1 MILKHTI
8 DTVGSWDSAQQLHVL
23 QSLKDKDVLVRDYRK
38 IATDNL
44 QGMAQSLQRL
54 AEVETRERQLQKALL
69 EVYDAWR
76 CEEGALSTETMKL
89 INAVMDIP
97 SKKV

>member
-8 DTVGSWDSAQQLHVL
+8 DTVGSWDPEQQLHVL

-44 QGMAQSLQRL
+44 QGMALFNQRIAEGESRERELQR
-54 AEVETRERQLQKALL
+54 ALL

-76 CEEGALSTETMKL
+76 CEEGALSPETMKL

>member
-1 MILKHTI
+1 MILIHTI
-8 DTVGSWDSAQQLHVL
+8 NTVGSWDSAQQIQVL
-23 QSLKDKDVLVRDYRK
+23 QSLKDKDVLIRDYRRA
-38 IATDNL
+38 ATENL
-44 QGMAQSLQRL
+44 QGMAQSLQRI

-76 CEEGALSTETMKL
+76 CEEGALSPETMKL

>member
-8 DTVGSWDSAQQLHVL
+8 NTVGSWDSAQQLQVL
-23 QSLKDKDVLVRDYRK
+23 QSLKDKDVLVKDYRRA
-38 IATDNL
+38 ATENL
-44 QGMAQSLQRL
+44 QGMAQSLQRI
-54 AEVETRERQLQKALL
+54 AEGESRERQLQKALI

-76 CEEGALSTETMKL
+76 CEEGALSPETMKL